1 MADEFS
7 ETSPL
12 EKETSVKGY
21 ASKVF
26 KESSVSAVSAIVSTG
41 NTPRKVFRILVFVL
55 FTVGFLYQC
64 VKFLTYILTYPTV
77 VNIEIDRPAE
87 YLAPAYTFC
96 NYNRIK
102 RSKFCSKYPNSC
114 SNPNKEL
121 CNTYPDYCRDN
132 TTKVPKEDSIE
143 NLSMED
149 AMDLGHDSKNLL
161 IRGAWEDPEGPF
173 LRLNAEEQVPVACYS
188 LGVRVDDPRDARYKK
203 KDGWEVTDDEFVFDA
218 EEKEIFY
225 PDSKPGILF
234 ALHSPFD
241 AVDPFEEGIFMKP
254 GYLYRIKLQM
264 MREELLPHPYKTD
277 CLNYTEK
284 WLKAGRTGPRSQEMC
299 RHRCGQDFFENC
311 FNCTFI
317 EILYPKKIRI
327 CEKIAL
333 DDLFEKGCS
342 SGNNYENAVF
352 LESCF
357 KNCKDDCSR
366 TKFSYRVQESYITRK
381 MMSNSTRISSR
392 TIKVKVYFDHSE
404 ILTIRY
410 QPQYQ
415 EVEAFS
421 YIGGFIGIWLGISLV
436 QVADVFESIFRISR
450 YIFKKGMSA
459 CSMKSEERRE
469 SAVINNDKLTLKG
482 QA

>member
-1 MADEFS
+1 MTDEFS

-12 EKETSVKGY
+12 EKEKSVKGY

-55 FTVGFLYQC
+55 FTAGFLYQC
-64 VKFLTYILTYPTV
+64 IKFLTYILTYPTV
-77 VNIEIDRPAE
+77 VNIEIDIPDE

-143 NLSMED
+143 NLSMGD

-161 IRGAWEDPEGPF
+161 IQGTWEDPEGPF

-203 KDGWEVTDDEFVFDA
+203 KDGWEVKDDEFVFDA
-218 EEKEIFY
+218 EENEIFY
-225 PDSKPGILF
+225 PDSKPGVLF

-241 AVDPFEEGIFMKP
+241 AVDPFEEGLFMKP
-254 GYLYRIKLQM
+254 GHLYRIKLQM
-264 MREELLPHPYKTD
+264 MREELLPPPYKTD
-277 CLNYTEK
+277 CLNYTED

-299 RHRCGQDFFENC
+299 RHRCAQDFSENC
-311 FNCTFI
+311 FNCTFM
-317 EILYPKKIRI
+317 EILYPKKITI
-327 CEKIAL
+327 CEKTL
-333 DDLFEKGCS
+333 DDLVEKGCS

-357 KNCKDDCSR
+357 KNCKDDCSCGGSSANR
-366 TKFSYRVQESYITRK
+366 AERASLAPILQASSSNRGIDIVLIGVSCFRSYEMNRNTIIRNRYKNTDCISILRLPPHQITP
-381 MMSNSTRISSR
+381 I
-392 TIKVKVYFDHSE
+392 HS
-404 ILTIRY
+404 ITNLSDR
-410 QPQYQ
+410 P
-415 EVEAFS
+415 
-421 YIGGFIGIWLGISLV
+421 GFGFV
-436 QVADVFESIFRISR
+436 ISR
-450 YIFKKGMSA
+450 SNKARFASRIHTNRNRFNPPSF
-459 CSMKSEERRE
+459 
-469 SAVINNDKLTLKG
+469 
-482 QA
+482 